1 MKTKIL
7 IYGAT
12 GSQASPVVYA
22 LLNKGYEALAVTHTP
37 EKSEPL
43 KDAGAGIVIADLAD
57 RERIFDISKGVDAVS
72 LLIPFFIANP
82 LDGLEYAKNAIDG
95 AKEAGV
101 KLIVWNTS
109 GFILPFRTGNPAI
122 DVRLDIADYLRN
134 SGVPYIIIQPS
145 AYAEN
150 LLGPWNAPFVAQK
163 NQAAYPTPK
172 EMPIGWIATQD
183 VASLIAAALE
193 RPELAGSEFMV
204 SGLENLNGPALAQ
217 RFSEALERPIDFY
230 AMPPS
235 EFGEILDRVF
245 GPGAGKGAADFYQ
258 QLHETGEFPPMF
270 VDMKPVLEKLPVRMT
285 PLKEW
290 ITQHK
295 SAFVNGQ

>member
-1 MKTKIL
+1 MKTNVL

-22 LLNKGYEALAVTHTP
+22 LLNKGYEAFAVTHTP
-37 EKSEPL
+37 QKSEPL
-43 KDAGAGIVIADLAD
+43 KEAGATIVIADMAN
-57 RERIFDISKGVDAVS
+57 RERIFEISQGMDAVS

-95 AKEAGV
+95 AKLAGV

-122 DVRLDIADYLRN
+122 DVRLDIADYLRS

-163 NQAAYPTPK
+163 NQAAYPTPE

-183 VASLIAAALE
+183 VASLIVAAIE

-235 EFGEILDRVF
+235 EFGQILDNVF
-245 GPGAGKGAADFYQ
+245 GPGAGKGAAGFYQ
-258 QLHETGEFPPMF
+258 QLHDTQQFPPMF
-270 VDMKPVLEKLPVRMT
+270 VEMKPVLEKLPVRIT

-290 ITQHK
+290 IVQHK
-295 SAFVNGQ
+295 TAFQNS